1 MFDFLQI
8 KNLIKKGN
16 KFLPIWLIDAII
28 TIRDKRISP
37 VNKQIFIILISY
49 RQKKGIA
56 FVAIPFFS
64 GLIFLRFHFNRF
76 STTGNFCINIIS
88 RSTII

>member
-37 VNKQIFIILISY
+37 VNKQISVILISY

-56 FVAIPFFS
+56 TMRFLFF
-64 GLIFLRFHFNRF
+64 RV
-76 STTGNFCINIIS
+76 
-88 RSTII
+88 